1 MSNQMSRGECGTIDG
16 YQEGNVES
24 CSGCTMTFRLVK
36 EKGDTVDI
44 AEISP
49 EKENTR
55 ERSPESQNSPDLGNL
70 D

>member
-1 MSNQMSRGECGTIDG
+1 MWECGTIDG
-16 YQEGNVES
+16 YHEGNVES

-36 EKGDTVDI
+36 EKGDAVDI

-49 EKENTR
+49 EKEN
-55 ERSPESQNSPDLGNL
+55 SLESQNSPDLGDL